1 MKFNYCP
8 KCGLKLEADYKFCP
22 KCGNEI
28 PQETNPELQRQIDD
42 FFAEL
47 ENASEEEK
55 DAFFGQLNQDL
66 KKKGR

>member
-22 KCGNEI
+22 KCGAQI
-28 PQETNPELQRQIDD
+28 PQETDADVQRKIDE
-42 FFAEL
+42 FFTAL

-55 DAFFGQLNQDL
+55 DEFFGQLNQDL